1 MAIKSLIATRLR
13 ILGGS
18 PEPFA
23 RRASVDGLLLLR
35 SVPSAAIAMGSRLKQ
50 GRLFT
55 VCFLAERKKHF
66 DNFQSGRAANGSY
79 QMLATQGAGKRCQDD
94 ENTICLPI
102 RHGVSLTPPD
112 DGRRTNA
119 AD

>member
-13 ILGGS
+13 LLGGS

-50 GRLFT
+50 GRLFGL
-55 VCFLAERKKHF
+55 FSGGKKEKKKEPF
-66 DNFQSGRAANGSY
+66 
-79 QMLATQGAGKRCQDD
+79 
-94 ENTICLPI
+94 
-102 RHGVSLTPPD
+102 
-112 DGRRTNA
+112 
-119 AD
+119 